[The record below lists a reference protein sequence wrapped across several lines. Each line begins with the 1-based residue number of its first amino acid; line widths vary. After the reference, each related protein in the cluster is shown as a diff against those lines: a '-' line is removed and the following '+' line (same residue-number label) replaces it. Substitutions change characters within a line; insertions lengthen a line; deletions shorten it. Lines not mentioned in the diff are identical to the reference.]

1 MDDKVVKIP
10 LSIFK
15 NRYNIDVPDNI
26 LQKAEAL
33 KKSCSCF
40 DSFYDPKM
48 IWEKKIYNKKDKP
61 HHASHTQ
68 HSSHSQHSHHQQYQP
83 HSQHYHNAQHHNAQ
97 HHQQYPPHSQH
108 SHHQASTYA
117 GNSASVKGRF
127 HIIIPDFSD
136 NSSTKRA
143 LIGHLNKLTA
153 KNRDVIYE
161 KIKAI
166 IDANNT
172 EELFLIIW
180 SYIKVCDVSVVPPV
194 VPSAVAV
201 VPSDDNLYIKL
212 LDYFDNAFLTQMINK
227 LWDNYINQKE
237 WIPPKY
243 IFENNLLLLNNEYEL
258 YCDYVKWKKG
268 IHNTNVIWAKYKQS
282 EIPRLLDDIYEYLTK
297 ECFGRPHIHKYII
310 DIFLEQILKV
320 LKSTQT
326 DAYKTP
332 IVDKIKSLDIKS
344 FDSSTKFLIYNIIE
358 K

>member
-61 HHASHTQ
+61 Q
-68 HSSHSQHSHHQQYQP
+68 HSSHT
-83 HSQHYHNAQHHNAQ
+83 Q

-108 SHHQASTYA
+108 SQHYNNAQHHNAQHHQHSSPHSHQHQSSAYT
-117 GNSASVKGRF
+117 GNSTGSSVKGRF

-194 VPSAVAV
+194 VTV

-282 EIPRLLDDIYEYLTK
+282 EIPRLLDDIYEYLTN

>member
-1 MDDKVVKIP
+1 
-10 LSIFK
+10 
-15 NRYNIDVPDNI
+15 
-26 LQKAEAL
+26 
-33 KKSCSCF
+33 
-40 DSFYDPKM
+40 
-48 IWEKKIYNKKDKP
+48 
-61 HHASHTQ
+61 
-68 HSSHSQHSHHQQYQP
+68 
-83 HSQHYHNAQHHNAQ
+83 
-97 HHQQYPPHSQH
+97 
-108 SHHQASTYA
+108 
-117 GNSASVKGRF
+117 
-127 HIIIPDFSD
+127 
-136 NSSTKRA
+136 

-282 EIPRLLDDIYEYLTK
+282 EIPRLLDDIYEYLTN